1 MHGVRAGG
9 HQMEQQRTTLSKLWQ
24 LVAPGGIF
32 VMEDLLTSYMARFG
46 GGPKGHP
53 GTMIEMH
60 KDILDELHCKFQTNC
75 SPTLPGLLDM
85 DCYLEAC
92 VMVKEKE

>member
-1 MHGVRAGG
+1 
-9 HQMEQQRTTLSKLWQ
+9 MEQQRTTVLHLWE

-32 VMEDLLTSYMARFG
+32 VMEDLLTSYISAYG

-60 KDILDELHCKFQTNC
+60 KDMLDELHCAHQTDC
-75 SPTLPGLLDM
+75 TPTLQGLLDL
-85 DCYLEAC
+85 DCFSEAC
-92 VMVKEKE
+92 VMVKQQIV

>member
-1 MHGVRAGG
+1 MD
-9 HQMEQQRTTLSKLWQ
+9 QQRTTALHLWE

-32 VMEDLLTSYMARFG
+32 VMEDLLTSYLPAYG

-60 KDILDELHCKFQTNC
+60 KEMIDELHCVHQTNC
-75 SPTLPGLLDM
+75 TPTFTGLQNLD
-85 DCYLEAC
+85 CFFEAC
-92 VMVKEKE
+92 VMVKQPFKT